1 MSWLL
6 YIVLQGTRVHLSFQI
21 TFFSRYMP
29 RSGIAGSYGSS
40 IFSFL
45 RNLHTVL
52 QSGCTNLH
60 SHQQCRRVLFSLP
73 SPAFIV
79 CIIFDDGHSAWCEMI
94 PHCSFDLPFSNNY
107 QCLASFW
114 RGKRQPTPV
123 FLLGESQG
131 WGSLVGCRLWGRT
144 ESDMTE
150 AT

>member
-1 MSWLL
+1 MFVCHIGVHISFWIMVFSGCMS
-6 YIVLQGTRVHLSFQI
+6 R
-21 TFFSRYMP
+21 R
-29 RSGIAGSYGSS
+29 RIADSYSSS
-40 IFSFL
+40 IFSL
-45 RNLHTVL
+45 RILHPVL
-52 QSGCTNLH
+52 HSGCTNLH

-131 WGSLVGCRLWGRT
+131 RGSLVGCCLWGHR
-144 ESDMTE
+144 ESDTTE
-150 AT
+150 PT